1 MGEKIT
7 VVAAGER
14 WFMSDDSLRPAL
26 EDQAGAGAI
35 LASLEG
41 RSPEADGAVAV
52 FRDARGDMLQRLLN
66 SSSGREVGA
75 RGFTQDVEL
84 AAEIDVSE
92 TVPILLDGAFV
103 RAVG

>member
-1 MGEKIT
+1 LM
-7 VVAAGER
+7 
-14 WFMSDDSLRPAL
+14 
-26 EDQAGAGAI
+26 
-35 LASLEG
+35 
-41 RSPEADGAVAV
+41 
-52 FRDARGDMLQRLLN
+52 N